1 MCETRNENKLNNR
14 RDNSINENENKLFFL
29 YFGLFPYFGGAA
41 KRIFRLDRVLS
52 FHLTLP

>member
-1 MCETRNENKLNNR
+1 MCETRNKNKLNNR